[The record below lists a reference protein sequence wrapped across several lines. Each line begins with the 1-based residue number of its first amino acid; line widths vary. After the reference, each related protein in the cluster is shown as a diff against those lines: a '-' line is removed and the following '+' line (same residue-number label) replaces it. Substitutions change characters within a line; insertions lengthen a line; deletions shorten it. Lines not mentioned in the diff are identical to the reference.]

1 MRDEYDVEKLN
12 PRKNQYAEK
21 LKQQI
26 TINLNRETVD
36 YFKALSAQNGIPH
49 QTLINLYL
57 NDVVEN
63 KKELKLKWE

>member
-36 YFKALSAQNGIPH
+36 YFKALSRCCR
-49 QTLINLYL
+49 
-57 NDVVEN
+57 E
-63 KKELKLKWE
+63 